1 MVHDCGKHAPS
12 SGCYQRCKCRCVDCK
27 RAQSRYAKQRRV
39 RLTQGINDLV
49 DATPARE
56 HVEHLM
62 RMGMSHGTIAVAA
75 GMPNSGLQALL
86 GLKSNAK
93 PLKRMHRRISA
104 RILAVKYAPVIGS
117 TRVDA
122 TASRRRL
129 QDLGLRGFAAA
140 EVSAYAGVE
149 RQTIVDVRQ
158 GKRRTVYL
166 ETAEAIARA
175 HHRLEGKTPSLT
187 SPTNRKGLVTVARQ
201 SRWAPLAAY
210 DDIENRNERP
220 KGVAS

>member
-1 MVHDCGKHAPS
+1 MTHDCVKHTPS
-12 SGCYQRCKCRCVDCK
+12 SGCYQRCKCRCADCK

-39 RLTQGINDLV
+39 RLAQGINDLV
-49 DATPARE
+49 DAAPVRE
-56 HVEHLM
+56 HVENLM

-75 GMPNSGLQALL
+75 GLSNSGLQALL

-93 PLKRMHRRISA
+93 QLKRMHRRSA
-104 RILAVKYAPVIGS
+104 AQILAVKYAAVVGS
-117 TRVDA
+117 ARVDA

-140 EVSAYAGVE
+140 EVSAHAGVE
-149 RQTIVDVRQ
+149 RQTLVDVRQ
-158 GKRRTVYL
+158 GKRRTVL
-166 ETAEAIARA
+166 RETAEAIART
-175 HHRLEGKTPSLT
+175 HQLLEGREPSLT
-187 SPTNRKGLVTVARQ
+187 SPTNRKGLVTLARK

-220 KGVAS
+220 KGVA

>member
-1 MVHDCGKHAPS
+1 MTHDCGKHAMPCPP
-12 SGCYQRCKCRCVDCK
+12 CYQKCKCRCEDCK

-39 RLTQGINDLV
+39 QRAQGINDLV

-56 HVEHLM
+56 HVEYLM
-62 RMGMSHGTIAVAA
+62 SMGMSHGTIAVAA

-93 PLKRMHRRISA
+93 PLKRMHRRSAA
-104 RILAVKYAPVIGS
+104 RILAVKYAAVIGS

-140 EVSAYAGVE
+140 EVGAHSGIE

-158 GKRRTVYL
+158 GKRRTVHR
-166 ETAEAIARA
+166 ETADAIAHA
-175 HHRLEGKTPSLT
+175 HQLLEGRAPSLT
-187 SPTNRKGLVTVARQ
+187 SPTNRKGLVTLARQ

-220 KGVAS
+220 KGVA